1 MNELEKAAR
10 RSSLTSLWCG
20 LACLII
26 TTAVALA
33 IWLYPFTGPDLRSYF
48 VLFLV
53 PGGAWG
59 VALTLGGVCELRAGR
74 HRAW

>member
-1 MNELEKAAR
+1 MNELEKAER

-26 TTAVALA
+26 TAVVAFA
-33 IWLYPFTGPDLRSYF
+33 IWLYPFTGPDLRTDF
-48 VLFLV
+48 ILFLV
-53 PGGAWG
+53 PGGALG
-59 VALTLGGVCELRAGR
+59 LAFTLSGVCELRAAR